1 MNLDRRKLIEN
12 RVVVAMKIFE
22 RLRLKMKKHVK
33 IRTVYRLVGLLFFL
47 GSNVTGLSA
56 PSAENARTK
65 ESFCE
70 TWRFHLGDK
79 EGAEKPGFDDAKWR
93 ALDVPHDWSIELPY
107 DPNMSGG
114 SAVAYLPGGI
124 GWYRKSFTLP
134 KSDIGKVIAIDF
146 DGVYMD
152 SQVWINGHL
161 LGRLPNGYL
170 GFRYNLTP
178 YLKFGEEK
186 NHISVRVNVETN
198 GTRWYPGSGIY
209 RNVWLTTMNPIH
221 VAHWGSYVTTPEV
234 SKEKA
239 TVRLR
244 TEVKNTSEASA
255 DVILN
260 SVILDPQGNAVAKAE
275 SKQSM
280 TAGTMHDFDQSF
292 VVSQPLR
299 WSPDTPD
306 MYQVVSTVTTGGK
319 TVDTYNTPLGIRT
332 VEFTVDQGF
341 FLNGEPVDIKGVCLH
356 HDFGALGTAISNR
369 ALERQLEILRAMGCN
384 AIRTS
389 HNPREPEFYAMCDR
403 MGFMVMNEAF
413 DVWQQKK
420 MPNDYHKYFKDW
432 HEHDLTSMLRRDRNH
447 PSVIMWSIGN
457 EMNEQ
462 HKEDFPGQGG
472 VIAKRLVEI
481 CRQHDPSRV
490 VTAALNS
497 PEASE
502 RVGITAALDVYGQNY
517 NLIAYPKLKG
527 KKPMIGTENATSF
540 ITRGSYAFELV
551 NDQGLRL
558 KIQNFKNNSEC
569 TGYGKFWGDDRTEGT
584 LIEMRNSPWV
594 AGQFAWT
601 GFDYLGE
608 CFPFRWPARNG
619 LFGIVDLAGFPK
631 DSYYIYQADWTDEPS
646 VHIVPQNWN
655 WRQFI
660 APIPVWVYSNSEE
673 VELFINNRSLGVK
686 RINRAESLHAEWLVG
701 FEPGELKA
709 VGRTDGRVVSTDIVR
724 TAGKPMRLEVTADRT
739 EIAADGTDLS
749 YLKIRLVDEHGIVSP
764 DSDRMLKVSVEG
776 AGTLVGVDNG
786 HHMNH
791 SPFKGNQ
798 VETSYGLALAIV
810 KSAKD
815 AGAIRVNVS
824 ADGIQPGQVA
834 VEALPVGDARLVE
847 AAANRDKLFRDS
859 NKKFS
864 RHHLAKIPKVLQ
876 VENLVSGK
884 TATASSSSPQHPPI
898 HAIDGDSQ
906 TRWCP
911 KDGSTGHSWQVDL
924 GGPRDLK
931 SAKIIWQTAGKYQ
944 YIVEGSADGAN
955 WVMLSDQSKK
965 QDAQQEHNLAFDR
978 KGIRHVRITTTGLP
992 NGLWGTF
999 SEVEIHG
1006 VMVDGPGTTPTASA
1020 SMTGTGVMIVAPV
1033 FKHGS
1038 GQHTDSVVA
1047 SRNKKPPT
1055 WSEKEARNV
1064 VMDEAKKLGLEFST
1078 DGEMPMG
1085 MDGVSKTGKIVFEI
1099 LTSED
1104 VPDRTDNT
1112 DRITDFLAAAQKLAE
1127 ELKTKSGDYVAGVF
1141 YDPLAAKGT
1150 VADEEPLRA
1159 QVRDFIAWLKKEKNL
1174 K

>member
-1 MNLDRRKLIEN
+1 
-12 RVVVAMKIFE
+12 
-22 RLRLKMKKHVK
+22 
-33 IRTVYRLVGLLFFL
+33 
-47 GSNVTGLSA
+47 
-56 PSAENARTK
+56 
-65 ESFCE
+65 
-70 TWRFHLGDK
+70 
-79 EGAEKPGFDDAKWR
+79 
-93 ALDVPHDWSIELPY
+93 
-107 DPNMSGG
+107 MSGG

-911 KDGSTGHSWQVDL
+911 TDGKTGHSWQVDL
-924 GGPRDLK
+924 GSARDLK
-931 SAKIIWQTAGKYQ
+931 GAKIIWQTAGKYQ
-944 YIVEGSADGAN
+944 YAIEGSADGSN
-955 WVMLSDQSKK
+955 WLTLSDQSKK

>member
-1 MNLDRRKLIEN
+1 
-12 RVVVAMKIFE
+12 MKI
-22 RLRLKMKKHVK
+22 RS
-33 IRTVYRLVGLLFFL
+33 RTALLTVVIL
-47 GSNVTGLSA
+47 AAWGNSGEGAEVTSA
-56 PSAENARTK
+56 SRTR

-70 TWRFHLGDK
+70 TWRFQLGEK
-79 EGAEKPGFDDAKWR
+79 EGAEKAGFDDSTWR
-93 ALDVPHDWSIELPY
+93 TLDVPHDWSIELPY

-170 GFRYNLTP
+170 GFRYDLTS

-186 NHISVRVNVETN
+186 NHIAVRVNVEPN
-198 GTRWYPGSGIY
+198 GTRWYPGAGIY

-239 TVRLR
+239 SVRLR
-244 TEVKNTSEASA
+244 TEVKNTSGASV

-275 SKQSM
+275 SKQNIN
-280 TAGTMHDFDQSF
+280 AGTMHDFDQSF
-292 VVSQPLR
+292 VVTQPQR

-306 MYQVVSTVTTGGK
+306 MYQMVSTVTTGGK
-319 TVDTYNTPLGIRT
+319 TVDTYTTPLGIRS

-356 HDFGALGTAISNR
+356 HDFGALGSAISNR

-447 PSVIMWSIGN
+447 PCVIMWSIGN

-462 HKEDFPGQGG
+462 HKQDFPGQGG

-497 PEASE
+497 PEASD

-517 NLIAYPKLKG
+517 NLVAYPNLKG

-551 NDQGLRL
+551 NDQGLKL
-558 KIQNFKNNSEC
+558 KIQNIKNNSEC

-608 CFPFRWPARNG
+608 CFPFKWPARNG
-619 LFGIVDLAGFPK
+619 LFGIVDVAGFPK

-660 APIPVWVYSNSEE
+660 APIPVWVYSNSDE

-686 RINRAESLHAEWLVG
+686 QINRAESLHAEWQVT

-709 VGRTDGRVVSTDIVR
+709 VGRTDGQVVSTDIVR

-739 EIAADGTDLS
+739 EVAADGTDLS
-749 YLKIRLVDEHGIVSP
+749 YLKIRLLDEHGVVSP

-791 SPFKGNQ
+791 APFKGNQ

-810 KSAKD
+810 KSGKD

-824 ADGIQPGQVA
+824 ADGIQPGQVT
-834 VEALPVGDARLVE
+834 VEALPLGDARLVE
-847 AAANRDKLFRDS
+847 AAASRDKLFREN

-864 RHHLAKIPKVLQ
+864 RHLLAKIKHYG
-876 VENLVSGK
+876 NLITGAN
-884 TATASSSSPQHPPI
+884 TTASSSSSEHSPS
-898 HAIDGDSQ
+898 HAIDGKPE

-911 KDGSTGHSWQVDL
+911 KDGNIGHSWQVDL

-931 SAKIIWQTAGKYQ
+931 SAKIIWQTSGKYQ
-944 YIVEGSADGAN
+944 YTVEGSADGAN

-965 QDAQQEHNLAFDR
+965 QDAQQEHYLAFDR

-999 SEVEIHG
+999 NEVEIHG
-1006 VMVDGPGTTPTASA
+1006 VLVDGPKTTAKEAT
-1020 SMTGTGVMIVAPV
+1020 SMTGTGALIVAPV

-1055 WSEKEARNV
+1055 WSEKGARNI
-1064 VMDEAKKLGLEFST
+1064 VMDEAKKQGIEFTT
-1078 DGEMPMG
+1078 DGQMPMG
-1085 MDGVSKTGKIVFEI
+1085 MDGVSKTGKIAFEV

-1104 VPDRTDNT
+1104 VPDRIDNT
-1112 DRITDFLAAAQKLAE
+1112 DRITDLHGAAELLVK
-1127 ELKTKSGDYVAGVF
+1127 ELKTKNGDYAIGVF
-1141 YDPLAAKGT
+1141 YDPLVGEGT
-1150 VADEEPLRA
+1150 DPDDEPLRQ
-1159 QVRDFIAWLKKEKNL
+1159 QVRDFVAWLKKNTSP
-1174 K
+1174 

>member
-1 MNLDRRKLIEN
+1 
-12 RVVVAMKIFE
+12 MKIRF
-22 RLRLKMKKHVK
+22 RKVL
-33 IRTVYRLVGLLFFL
+33 IALVVLAGLENP
-47 GSNVTGLSA
+47 GVCAEVT
-56 PSAENARTK
+56 NASRTK
-65 ESFCE
+65 ALISEA
-70 TWRFHLGDK
+70 WKFHLGDK
-79 EGAEKPGFDDAKWR
+79 EGSEKSGLDDSAWR
-93 ALDVPHDWSIELPY
+93 TLDLPHDWSIELPY
-107 DPNMSGG
+107 DPTLSGG

-134 KSDIGKVIAIDF
+134 ESDIGKVIAIDF

-170 GFRYNLTP
+170 GFRYDLTP
-178 YLKFGEEK
+178 HLKFGDEK
-186 NHISVRVNVETN
+186 NHIAVRVNVEPN
-198 GTRWYPGSGIY
+198 GTRWYPGAGIY
-209 RNVWLTTMNPIH
+209 RNVWLTKMNPIH
-221 VAHWGSYVTTPEV
+221 VAHWGTYVTTPEV

-255 DVILN
+255 DVVLN

-275 SKQSM
+275 LKQSV
-280 TAGTMHDFDQSF
+280 AGGTMHDFDQSF
-292 VVSQPLR
+292 VVTYPQR

-306 MYQVVSTVTTGGK
+306 LYQVVSTVTTGGK
-319 TVDTYNTPLGIRT
+319 TVDTYTTPLGIRT

-341 FLNGEPVDIKGVCLH
+341 FLNGDPVDIKGVCLH
-356 HDFGALGTAISNR
+356 HDFGALGSAISNR

-403 MGFMVMNEAF
+403 MGFMVMDEAF
-413 DVWQQKK
+413 DVWQQSKR
-420 MPNDYHKYFKDW
+420 PNDYHKYFKDW
-432 HEHDLTSMLRRDRNH
+432 HEHDLTSMVRRDRNH

-462 HKEDFPGQGG
+462 HREDFPGQGG
-472 VIAKRLVEI
+472 VIATRLVEI

-540 ITRGSYAFELV
+540 ITRGSYAFEIV
-551 NDQGLRL
+551 NDRGVKLA
-558 KIQNFKNNSEC
+558 IQNIKNNSEC

-584 LIEMRNSPWV
+584 LIGMRKAPWV

-608 CFPFRWPARNG
+608 CFPFKWPARSG

-631 DSYYIYQADWTDEPS
+631 DSYFIYQADWTDEPTT
-646 VHIVPQNWN
+646 HIVPQNWN
-655 WRQFI
+655 WPQFL
-660 APIPVWVYSNSEE
+660 APIPVWVYSNSDE

-686 RINRAESLHAEWLVG
+686 QINRAESLHAEWLVG

-709 VGRTDGRVVSTDIVR
+709 VGRIDGQVVSTDIVR
-724 TAGKPMRLEVTADRT
+724 TAGEPVRLEVIADRT
-739 EIAADGTDLS
+739 EITADGTDLS
-749 YLKIRLVDEHGIVSP
+749 YLKIRLVDEHGVVSP

-791 SPFKGNQ
+791 SPFKGDQ

-810 KSAKD
+810 KSGKD
-815 AGAIRVNVS
+815 AGPIQVNVS
-824 ADGIQPGQVA
+824 ADGVQPGQVA
-834 VEALPVGDARLVE
+834 IETLPVGDARLVE
-847 AAANRDKLFRDS
+847 AAANRDRLFREN
-859 NKKFS
+859 NKKYS
-864 RHHLAKIPKVLQ
+864 RHLLAKIKQ
-876 VENLVSGK
+876 FGNLVTGAN
-884 TATASSSSPQHPPI
+884 ATASSSSPEYPPS
-898 HAIDGDSQ
+898 HAIDGNPE

-911 KDGSTGHSWQVDL
+911 KDGNTGHSWQVDL

-944 YIVEGSADGAN
+944 YTVEGSADGIN

-965 QDAQQEHNLAFDR
+965 QDAQQEHNLAFDH

-999 SEVEIHG
+999 HEVEIHG
-1006 VMVDGPGTTPTASA
+1006 VMVDGAATTAKETT
-1020 SMTGTGVMIVAPV
+1020 SMAGTGALVVAPV

-1047 SRNKKPPT
+1047 SRNTKPPT
-1055 WSEKEARNV
+1055 WSEKGACNI
-1064 VMDEAKKLGLEFST
+1064 VMDEAKKLGIEFT
-1078 DGEMPMG
+1078 VDGQMPMEV
-1085 MDGVSKTGKIVFEI
+1085 DGVSKTGKIAFEV

-1104 VPDRTDNT
+1104 VPDRIDNT
-1112 DRITDFLAAAQKLAE
+1112 DRITDLHGAAEQLVK
-1127 ELKTKSGDYVAGVF
+1127 ELRTKNGEYVVGVF
-1141 YDPLAAKGT
+1141 YDPLVAKGE
-1150 VADEEPLRA
+1150 VPDEEPLRQ
-1159 QVRDFIAWLKKEKNL
+1159 QVRDFAEWLKKNNAAE
-1174 K
+1174 